1 MKKTKLL
8 SGSELIAMLP
18 EDVQQNLIDAMVDL
32 EPIGEA
38 EKINTIKEGKFLNM
52 ADMLASSFRWDKS
65 QMGRDY
71 WEGIV
76 NKAFDGKDLSEC
88 LEEIIDTKLSKV
100 KEAVTKKIIEAVE
113 DLFSDDSESG
123 RFRDSGA
130 YLGKECLAELSQEE
144 QEKFKDNYIAFRTE
158 NEYNQYLESRFDSF
172 SDFISCAFA
181 FFASKEGFEYWNDIR
196 RRETMA
202 GAKEVVD
209 DVLNELNITTDNGKV

>member
-71 WEGIV
+71 WEGVV
-76 NKAFDGKDLSEC
+76 NKSFDGKNLSEC

-113 DLFSDDSESG
+113 GLFSDDSESNI
-123 RFRDSGA
+123 FNDSGA

-144 QEKFKDNYIAFRTE
+144 QDKFRDNYLSFKTE
-158 NEYNQYLESRFDSF
+158 NEYNHYLEGKFASF
-172 SDFISCAFA
+172 SDFISCSFP
-181 FFASKEGFEYWNDIR
+181 FFSSKEGFEYWSDIR

-202 GAKEVVD
+202 GAKEIVE
-209 DVLNELNITTDNGKV
+209 DVLNELNITTENGKV